1 LIIGVEVLFLYL
13 FKYSFL
19 IVQKQLF
26 PEEAWIDNYA
36 IVSITL
42 KPSEVSR
49 MFSCLVHRGGSCGH
63 NIPGLGRCPL
73 NQKLCS
79 QLVAV

>member
-1 LIIGVEVLFLYL
+1 
-13 FKYSFL
+13 
-19 IVQKQLF
+19 
-26 PEEAWIDNYA
+26 
-36 IVSITL
+36 VSITL

-79 QLVAV
+79 QLVAVKALRSIACHTINVLGGVLTRFIGT